1 MSKDIETIEGYIRMK
16 LKRVYFNG
24 STDVIARQN
33 GLIPNDTTLGEAQI
47 EVELKDIL
55 TSIQKIIE
63 RAKPARKEMTA
74 STEFTTWDRKT
85 KIVKTWESESDPGFN
100 RGIDEYERALTNAL
114 YGEKI

>member
-1 MSKDIETIEGYIRMK
+1 MSKDLETISE
-16 LKRVYFNG
+16 LVFQ
-24 STDVIARQN
+24 VIGAASMCWSETPKGTFDTARAES
-33 GLIPNDTTLGEAQI
+33 LGDDALQ
-47 EVELKDIL
+47 
-55 TSIQKIIE
+55 SIQKIIE

-114 YGEKI
+114 YGDRR